1 MTAGQWRWCVVLAV
15 LAGAS
20 ARLLGGGAE
29 ALDGSRPVSDLSW
42 QLPSAP
48 VKERQAFD
56 KIWQSRKPFGAS
68 AESLATAS
76 VIASSPQGTI
86 TVAGERFALFVQ
98 ADGKVI
104 RVAEGGAL
112 PAGGRVVTVTATA
125 VVWVDAAG
133 SERTTSLLMADRAS
147 TRMHDAG
154 RPDDGRPPGSL
165 QH

>member
-1 MTAGQWRWCVVLAV
+1 MTVGQWRWLVVLAV

-42 QLPSAP
+42 QLPSATAM
-48 VKERQAFD
+48 ERQAFD
-56 KIWQSRKPFGAS
+56 KVWQERQPFGVSAAS
-68 AESLATAS
+68 AATATAS
-76 VIASSPQGTI
+76 MIESVPQGTI
-86 TVAGERFALFVQ
+86 TVAGERFALFAQ

-112 PAGGRVVTVTATA
+112 PAGGRVVTVSAST

-133 SERTTSLLMADRAS
+133 KERTTSLLMADRAS
-147 TRMHDAG
+147 TR
-154 RPDDGRPPGSL
+154 
-165 QH
+165 